1 MSAPRGGRGGRRSR
15 KHKIAAAQRV
25 LDDALDRSA
34 DILSKAMRKERRAE
48 QLLQGLNHR
57 YIFCFTPSVAQGY
70 DNATT
75 FVKIESNLLHQQ
87 QGRPIERLDTLH
99 IKNVID
105 HFVLAHAR
113 GRELLERS
121 VRDQLVNLIDAV
133 FDKHVKPRENL

>member
-1 MSAPRGGRGGRRSR
+1 MSSPRGGRGGRRSR

-34 DILSKAMRKERRAE
+34 DILSKAVRKERRAE

-57 YIFCFTPSVAQGY
+57 YIFGFTPSVAQGY

-75 FVKIESNLLHQQ
+75 VVKIESDLLHQQ
-87 QGRPIERLDTLH
+87 PGRPIERLDTLH
-99 IKNVID
+99 IKNMID
-105 HFVLAHAR
+105 HYLLAHAS
-113 GRELLERS
+113 GREVLERS